1 VAAFTSLS
9 IVSSWEK
16 KHMPRMTA
24 KYRTALK
31 LAEAILDH
39 PFDPN
44 DQKVLYRR
52 LGEHNY
58 FFDSKSKVWEK
69 GEPANPPTDL
79 VRVRVWAKAEH
90 IEQVAD
96 KLVSEL
102 SDGDYR
108 LIERSEPYP
117 CRPPK
122 QLESR
127 VYLTFLPNTA
137 E

>member
-1 VAAFTSLS
+1 
-9 IVSSWEK
+9 
-16 KHMPRMTA
+16 MPRMTA

-31 LAEAILDH
+31 LAEAILTH
-39 PFDPN
+39 PFEHN

-69 GEPANPPTDL
+69 GEPANPPTEL
-79 VRVRVWAKAEH
+79 VRVRVWAKAEQ

-96 KLVSEL
+96 KLVSDL
-102 SDGDYR
+102 SHDYR
-108 LIERSEPYP
+108 LVERSEPYP

-127 VYLTFLPNTA
+127 IYLSFLPSAA